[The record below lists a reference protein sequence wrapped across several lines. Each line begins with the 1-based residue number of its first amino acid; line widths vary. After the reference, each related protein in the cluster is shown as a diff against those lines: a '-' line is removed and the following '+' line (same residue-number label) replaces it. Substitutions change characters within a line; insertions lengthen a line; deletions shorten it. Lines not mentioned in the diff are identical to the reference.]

1 MAGARAM
8 PYDVALARAVE
19 QIPAPSALEG
29 GCRYEP
35 KWDGYLH
42 CTRGPATRQEGRR
55 DGGCLGRFRWFG
67 VGGSPRP

>member
-8 PYDVALARAVE
+8 PYDVALARVVE
-19 QIPAPSALEG
+19 RIPAPGALEG

-42 CTRGPATRQEGRR
+42 
-55 DGGCLGRFRWFG
+55 
-67 VGGSPRP
+67 